1 MNKVI
6 KQECVADLFGL
17 KGRAHNV
24 VMDDETKII
33 RNQKISLSRLIEDG
47 RITVKLRFDD
57 ELGNGHE
64 SFSITGTLY
73 DKRGKWE
80 AWGCLHDHI
89 AKYFPSLEPL
99 VKWHLCSVGGP
110 MHYIGNVVYLAGE
123 KDCWG
128 RAKGEPS
135 SYDTV
140 VYFDDVPFPHKVGDK
155 FWKWLQ
161 TINDFSAVHVEEIE
175 RPKKPEDTFDYGPK
189 YTLSGYMDD
198 IKWYECPFDSKQ
210 CADDFLASLRQCKV
224 RFDKVPTAFSKGKER
239 ELDKARRCAIW
250 LDATDEELSVSKEE
264 LTEKLNARLPGLLK
278 EFKEAMLSC
287 GFIWPEREETK

>member
-1 MNKVI
+1 MNKII
-6 KQECVADLFGL
+6 KHEGPVDLFGL
-17 KGRAHNV
+17 KGRAHSV
-24 VMDDETKII
+24 VMDGETKII
-33 RNQKISLSRLIEDG
+33 RNQKITSCRLIKEG
-47 RITVKLRFDD
+47 RIVVELRFDD
-57 ELGNGHE
+57 ECRNGHE
-64 SFSITGTLY
+64 SFSITGSLY
-73 DKRGKWE
+73 DERGSGV
-80 AWGCLHDHI
+80 AFGCIHDHI

-123 KDCWG
+123 KDCRG

-161 TINDFSAVHVEEIE
+161 TINDFSVVHVEEIE
-175 RPKKPEDTFDYGPK
+175 RLKKPEDTFDYGPK

-198 IKWYECPFDSKQ
+198 IKWHECPFDSKRY
-210 CADDFLASLRQCKV
+210 ADDFLASLRQCKV
-224 RFDKVPTAFSKGKER
+224 RFDKIPTAFSKGKER